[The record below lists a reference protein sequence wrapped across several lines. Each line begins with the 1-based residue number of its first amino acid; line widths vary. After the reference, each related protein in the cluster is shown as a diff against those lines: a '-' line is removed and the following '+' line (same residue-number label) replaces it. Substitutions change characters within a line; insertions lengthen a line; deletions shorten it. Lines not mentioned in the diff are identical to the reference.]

1 MAKLRPRARIV
12 RTIGDQLISGPEAAL
27 IELVKNAFDA
37 DSKTVRITIAPRSPV
52 APFGLITVQ
61 DHGHGMTYNDVL
73 NRWFEPATDE
83 KVQRKISPGGRLMLG
98 AKGIGRFAAS
108 RLGSKTKLSTI
119 SKTKAGKFDCVTVS
133 IDWENFSSDQYLD
146 ELDIPV
152 KRKPLE
158 SSPRLKTGVTL
169 EIEDLRDQ
177 WTRKKVE
184 GLIRELRRVATPPE
198 EGDQFEIHLDLSA
211 FTNETAKFDG
221 PALMAEMN
229 ADLIGAGLALKPSSP
244 TLIVP
249 FRIQE
254 YADYQLRGEFLS
266 DGSFEGNFSIVKG
279 DNSPQLLKVPP
290 PQLLPDEDP
299 CGPLKLVLNVY
310 DRETDSI
317 ALLFTRM
324 GLDFDKIG
332 VRAARK
338 ILTDNAGI
346 SIFRNRFRIRPY
358 GEPENDWLELESQ
371 RVQNPSKKLG
381 ITQVSGRII
390 IEDEATSKLI
400 ERSSREGLEHN
411 GSFDRL
417 KTLLQGVL
425 VHVEDR
431 RLAFREHAG
440 LSRRA
445 AGDVTEAKELANL
458 RNIQKAVTSLPKEL
472 QPSLIKALESDRK
485 ALTESLEELDAYQKL
500 LQSRAALGLVVAQV
514 IHEGRRLL
522 NPLAVA
528 ARLLNEQHESL
539 LKDTNLG
546 KLARTHLPHHVEIIS
561 ESAKG
566 LGKLFKRLDPISG
579 RRRGRPTSFNV
590 KNIVE
595 TALALLSESIAQA
608 SVHIVRNVPETHT
621 AYGFQED
628 LQAALLNILDNAIHW
643 TSTVV
648 DGDRTITLSGKL
660 LGSKIRLSIAN
671 TGPPIDAAYL
681 PRLFSAGFSLK
692 SDGTGLGLAIAREAA
707 RSSKGD
713 VYYDPDLADTTFVI
727 ELPKGIEN

>member
-37 DSKTVRITIAPRSPV
+37 DSKTVRIIIEPRAPSAPV
-52 APFGLITVQ
+52 GKVTVQ

-119 SKTKAGKFDCVTVS
+119 SKTKAGKFDHVTVS
-133 IDWENFSSDQYLD
+133 IDWEQFSSDQYLD

-198 EGDQFEIHLDLSA
+198 DGDQFEIHLDLSA
-211 FTNETAKFDG
+211 FTDDTAKFDG
-221 PALMAEMN
+221 PALMSEMN
-229 ADLIGAGLALKPSSP
+229 ADLIDFGLARENSSP

-254 YADYQLRGEFLS
+254 YGDYQLNGEFLAN
-266 DGSFEGNFSIVKG
+266 GSFEGTFSIVKG
-279 DNSPQLLKVPP
+279 DNNLQQLKVLPP
-290 PQLLPDEDP
+290 PMLPDEEA
-299 CGPLKLVLNVY
+299 CGPLKLVINVY

-317 ALLFTRM
+317 ASLFTRM
-324 GLDFDKIG
+324 GLNFEKIG

-381 ITQVSGRII
+381 ITQVSGRVI
-390 IEDEATSKLI
+390 IEDEATSRLI

-411 GSFDRL
+411 GAFARL

-425 VHVEDR
+425 THVEDR

-445 AGDVTEAKELANL
+445 AGDVTQVKELANL
-458 RNIQKAVTSLPKEL
+458 RNIQKAVALLPQEL
-472 QPSLIKALESDRK
+472 QAPLARALESDRK

-528 ARLLNEQHESL
+528 ARLLSEQHGAL
-539 LKDTNLG
+539 LKETALG
-546 KLARTHLPHHVEIIS
+546 KLARSHLPHHIEIIS

-579 RRRGRPTSFNV
+579 RRRGRPAFFSVSNV
-590 KNIVE
+590 VT
-595 TALALLSESIAQA
+595 TALELLSEVITHAA
-608 SVHIVRNVPETHT
+608 IHIEQEIPANIT

-643 TSTVV
+643 TSTVE
-648 DGDRTITLSGKL
+648 GSKREITITGKS
-660 LGSKIRLSIAN
+660 LGPMVRLSISN
-671 TGPPIDAAYL
+671 NGPLIDAAYL
-681 PRLFSAGFSLK
+681 PRLFNAGFSLK

-707 RSSKGD
+707 RSSKGEVLYDAD
-713 VYYDPDLADTTFVI
+713 VVDTTFVI
-727 ELPKGIEN
+727 ELPKGNDN